1 MPFAKILLLY
11 AVNKSDKNGNPL
23 TALMLHLFIDI
34 DVGTKNGKIW
44 LFGMRNKNKGNG
56 LSNAC
61 MTEIFLA
68 IVSFYTKLCTI
79 VFIYF
84 LYPRRELLIS
94 HITII
99 ISWYIMSLSDRY
111 NISQFICND
120 YKMKSRYH
128 CAGSKYE
135 GYLITWNCS
144 ETISFCS

>member
-1 MPFAKILLLY
+1 MLY

-84 LYPRRELLIS
+84 LHPVENY
-94 HITII
+94 
-99 ISWYIMSLSDRY
+99 
-111 NISQFICND
+111 
-120 YKMKSRYH
+120 
-128 CAGSKYE
+128 
-135 GYLITWNCS
+135 
-144 ETISFCS
+144 